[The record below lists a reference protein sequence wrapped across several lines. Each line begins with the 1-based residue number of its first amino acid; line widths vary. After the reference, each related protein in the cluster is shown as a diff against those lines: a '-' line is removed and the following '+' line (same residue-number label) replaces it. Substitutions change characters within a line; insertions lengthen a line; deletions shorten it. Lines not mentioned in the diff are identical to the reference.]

1 MRALAAAS
9 VLVLVVA
16 SSAAAQERSIAD
28 ADLPRAVSSHLRAV
42 LSSSATTRMEGPAR
56 IEELIQLGMKFSERE
71 AENATGGKELVWW
84 VGLLCLIAGG
94 LLPVLTRYMDHSAD
108 TIRDVGMEYDDRIS

>member
-1 MRALAAAS
+1 MDKKLKAEIVALLLLFAAFPITS
-9 VLVLVVA
+9 W
-16 SSAAAQERSIAD
+16 
-28 ADLPRAVSSHLRAV
+28 
-42 LSSSATTRMEGPAR
+42 G
-56 IEELIQLGMKFSERE
+56 
-71 AENATGGKELVWW
+71 ATGGKEPVWW